1 MAKITTDQEM
11 NFKEHSIM
19 KSLSGQKVCPE
30 IYAGG
35 MFHVQGQE
43 KISFIIMELLGANID

>member
-30 IYAGG
+30 VYAGG